1 MKKLLLL
8 SLACAAL
15 ATSLSACKKDAGNGK
30 LDANAKVYISPAPGV
45 RSLDVQAAGQT
56 HLSAIE
62 IVKQAELMY
71 STLDGMQLEMHIMDL
86 FKDYKNVRFVGSSS
100 WVIMQNGELETNLI
114 RARDYLF
121 TSRDAQKLIPIDTIA
136 YIPNAVMIDAEIKIR
151 AAFSAGDFAAC
162 YRLFEEAFVFKP
174 T

>member
-15 ATSLSACKKDAGNGK
+15 ATSLSACKKDTGNGK

-45 RSLDVQAAGQT
+45 RSLDAQAAGQT
-56 HLSAIE
+56 HLSAAE
-62 IVKQAELMY
+62 IVKQAELMF
-71 STLDGMQLEMHIMDL
+71 SKRDGMQLDMHLGDQ

-121 TSRDAQKLIPIDTIA
+121 TSTYPDLVRCKDTIA